1 MIASVQNLVVLFQ
14 PLLANGDL
22 HNQWVQVDP
31 TAYGVV
37 HDGAELFVNVVH
49 PLNKEYILPLPNQS
63 NSNGRF
69 RKQIRRTDGLGN
81 PLAAD
86 DEGLNDEVS
95 TNRPK
100 FSSRRH
106 KNSTLSL
113 ELERTGGDAF
123 TSGWGG
129 ASERFRRSM
138 KLVPNIRDC
147 KEAIGQTV
155 GQSNFYPDEEE
166 EKTADH
172 KPGFHQNQ
180 NPPPAPTDAGWYAGT
195 ETHVPGVDPN
205 TTNAQHLAGGAEDEG
220 QGKKTTHYHP
230 NRANHKWHAVST
242 PRDFLG
248 ASLESHGYPMP
259 TGPDRGRIG
268 DQWGW
273 NGNPSPEGWLSDHG
287 EGRNLTSRADDVLG
301 YARRIS
307 RSPSNAETEKWGGN
321 AGGWSLPPDEMHDAD
336 QEYSRIAADAR
347 TDVVADRAPSTN
359 GGTDH
364 EPLTNGN
371 TTNGNYNM
379 HPQVSQNTRHQD
391 ENIGVGA
398 WSPTDPQY
406 DSYER
411 LQYPRMR
418 GYLTPVAGLRPLHD
432 PAQVTYGSPRAKIR
446 GTTSGW
452 TTIGHKRDIWTN
464 NHFQEDDGYEEA
476 QGFAHEADRSG
487 DNHSWYAPPPS
498 NNFNW
503 TTGQREDKGSF
514 KHQITRP
521 TVDRT
526 NKAQQKQRVQETMS
540 WGSDFWGGPPP
551 KRNNRNIF
559 APEDSP
565 ASRHW

>member
-1 MIASVQNLVVLFQ
+1 MASTIFITFGDRTVMIARPQAYQDLLRDTRSQYPMIASVQNLVVLFQ
-14 PLLANGDL
+14 PLLVNGNL

-31 TAYGVV
+31 TAYGAV

-81 PLAAD
+81 PLPAD
-86 DEGLNDEVS
+86 GEGLNDEVS
-95 TNRPK
+95 TSRPRC
-100 FSSRRH
+100 FSRRY
-106 KNSTLSL
+106 KTSTLSL

-205 TTNAQHLAGGAEDEG
+205 TTSAQHLAGGAEDEG

-259 TGPDRGRIG
+259 TGSDR
-268 DQWGW
+268 
-273 NGNPSPEGWLSDHG
+273 
-287 EGRNLTSRADDVLG
+287 
-301 YARRIS
+301 
-307 RSPSNAETEKWGGN
+307 
-321 AGGWSLPPDEMHDAD
+321 DEMHDAD

-359 GGTDH
+359 GGTNH

-371 TTNGNYNM
+371 TTNGNYNI
-379 HPQVSQNTRHQD
+379 HHQVSQYTRHQD
-391 ENIGVGA
+391 ENIRVGA

-464 NHFQEDDGYEEA
+464 NHFQEDDGHEEA

-487 DNHSWYAPPPS
+487 DNHSWYAPPPPNS
-498 NNFNW
+498 FNW
-503 TTGQREDKGSF
+503 TTGHREDKGAS
-514 KHQITRP
+514 KHRITRP
-521 TVDRT
+521 TVERT
-526 NKAQQKQRVQETMS
+526 NKFQQKQRVQETMS